1 MGRLSI
7 GRFCLMKI
15 IKTFLP
21 FFFQFYVIKDRT
33 GVIMSKSF
41 QRIKPTIDIFLNW
54 PTDYVSVKERK
65 IKKQQKRME
74 RETIHLFYDI
84 EIHVPVV
91 SFAHYDIIILLF

>member
-1 MGRLSI
+1 MAPQI
-7 GRFCLMKI
+7 GSLVDRTILFNENY

-41 QRIKPTIDIFLNW
+41 RRIKPTIDIFLNW

-74 RETIHLFYDI
+74 R
-84 EIHVPVV
+84 
-91 SFAHYDIIILLF
+91 

>member
-1 MGRLSI
+1 MFSEGIYRKEKANTLVIKPRLGWLRRLGRLSI

-54 PTDYVSVKERK
+54 PKDYVSVKERK
-65 IKKQQKRME
+65 IKKKQQKRME
-74 RETIHLFYDI
+74 R
-84 EIHVPVV
+84 
-91 SFAHYDIIILLF
+91 